1 MGTLAGE
8 HITATLEF
16 ESGITGNLLHQRFV
30 KVDNHGCYLELFGSE
45 GKIIWN
51 PGKAWIINDIY
62 DHPDDLNSQWEQLP
76 PEIHEDFDPSSNTD
90 PSEFWYVD
98 EYVKALD
105 TNTQPTTNGNLAVH
119 ITEIMMG
126 IFESGAYRKRVNLP
140 QQKRDHPL
148 ERWAKENNI
157 TIPKMPRS
165 YLDWLEAEDKR
176 LGR

>member
-1 MGTLAGE
+1 MKQYKVALLGCGTRGTIASR
-8 HITATLEF
+8 A
-16 ESGITGNLLHQRFV
+16 
-30 KVDNHGCYLELFGSE
+30 Y
-45 GKIIWN
+45 
-51 PGKAWIINDIY
+51 KA
-62 DHPDDLNSQWEQLP
+62 H
-76 PEIHEDFDPSSNTD
+76 

-105 TNTQPTTNGNLAVH
+105 TNTQPPTNGNLAVH

-148 ERWAKENNI
+148 ERWAKETNT
-157 TIPKMPRS
+157 TIPKTTLNYR
-165 YLDWLEAEDKR
+165 DWLEAEDKR